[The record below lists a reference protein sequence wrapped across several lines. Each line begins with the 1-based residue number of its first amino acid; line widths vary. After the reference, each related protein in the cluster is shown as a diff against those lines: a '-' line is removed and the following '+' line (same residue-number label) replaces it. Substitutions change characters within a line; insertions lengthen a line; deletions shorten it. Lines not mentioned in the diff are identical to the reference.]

1 MMVSRESNNTPVA
14 LEPLLQ
20 MHAMGHQSRQNRH
33 GGGGGTSFFL
43 VLFSPNPHILSD
55 RQTIKSCDL
64 NVYDTKLQYQKE
76 NNVAMHVVRHV
87 AV

>member
-1 MMVSRESNNTPVA
+1 VACSSSFSLKLFVLMVSRESNNTPVA

-43 VLFSPNPHILSD
+43 SLV
-55 RQTIKSCDL
+55 
-64 NVYDTKLQYQKE
+64 
-76 NNVAMHVVRHV
+76 
-87 AV
+87 